1 MAGRSIP
8 RRLEKLEARRRFLD
22 WFVRRR
28 FYESL
33 TEQELRI
40 FALSGRLPD
49 PMPNRPSRM
58 DRLDRKSLYRLWRE
72 HERTFGVRTQ
82 EELAYFT
89 TNGFWPEQKGGFHYS
104 MQDGK
109 LIIEWRNEALRAENK

>member
-1 MAGRSIP
+1 MAEKSIS
-8 RRLEKLEARRRFLD
+8 RRVAKLEAKRRFLD
-22 WFVRRR
+22 WFVRMR

-33 TEQELRI
+33 TEQELTT
-40 FALSGRLPD
+40 FALSGQLPD
-49 PMPNRPSRM
+49 PIPNGPSRM
-58 DRLDRKSLYRLWRE
+58 DRLDRKTLHRLWRE

-89 TNGFWPEQKGGFHYS
+89 TNGFWPEQKGGLHYS

-109 LIIEWRNEALRAENK
+109 LIMEWLTEAVYKK